1 VSGERFGHY
10 LTLSADY
17 LEPSV
22 HDDQGTTLSLAALNL
37 PAELVDRIR
46 RWNEAYQLVIPAT
59 AERRSELASE
69 IAELDKV
76 GLGLARELSSV
87 LGGAKIRYFSE
98 GLLRPLI
105 DTGGDDG

>member
-1 VSGERFGHY
+1 MNGERFGRY

-22 HDDQGTTLSLAALNL
+22 HDDQSGTSSLTDLHL
-37 PAELVDRIR
+37 PEELDARIR
-46 RWNEAYQLVIPAT
+46 RWNEAYQRVIPAT
-59 AERRSELASE
+59 AARRAELASE
-69 IAELDKV
+69 IAELDEV

-105 DTGGDDG
+105 HTGGDDG